1 MTMNLLLGAHIITGT
16 VALIVFW
23 LAATM
28 KKGTPAHRLIGR
40 CYLITMVLVLLTAVP
55 LAVQMLVAGRPVIAT
70 FLAYLVL
77 ITAGACWHAWRAIRD
92 RQHHERY
99 FGASYGLSA
108 VLIAVAGA
116 VVMVTGIR
124 TGSTLLIVFGAI
136 GVFGL
141 FDAVLRYRRAPDDPR
156 WWLRE
161 HYGAII
167 GNGIAVHI
175 AFFGIGLRHAFPGI
189 DPALLQSLSW
199 FGPLLV
205 AVVVASRQNRRYRK
219 PMIAPAQPVRQV
231 PVGR

>member
-1 MTMNLLLGAHIITGT
+1 MTMNLLLGAHIATGT

-23 LAATM
+23 LAAAM

-40 CYLITMVLVLLTAVP
+40 CYLVIMVLVLLTAVP
-55 LAVQMLVAGRPVIAT
+55 LAVQMLEAGRPVIAT
-70 FLAYLVL
+70 FLGYLVL
-77 ITAGACWHAWRAIRD
+77 ITSGACWSAWRAIRD
-92 RQHHERY
+92 RQRRERY
-99 FGASYGLSA
+99 FGAGYWFSA

-124 TGSTLLIVFGAI
+124 VGSTLLVVFGAI

-141 FDAVLRYRRAPDDPR
+141 FDAVLRYRRAPGDPR

-175 AFFGIGLRHAFPGI
+175 AFLGIGLRNAFPGI

-199 FGPLLV
+199 FGPLLIAVFV
-205 AVVVASRQNRRYRK
+205 AVRLNRRYGK
-219 PMIAPAQPVRQV
+219 PGAAALALSRPPVAI
-231 PVGR
+231 